1 MKFEV
6 QIKRSLNC
14 QIERASE
21 SPHIAMN
28 KLIVVRI
35 LSIATLLLTA
45 ACSNGPKQKVAKQSH
60 DTSDIQAVDSLM
72 DGDILF
78 QISTSGQGK
87 AIQLATK
94 SPYSH
99 CGILFKENNQWMV
112 YEGVQPVKKTLLSE
126 WINRGEGHHFV
137 SKRHKLAS
145 SLLTSDVKQKM
156 KEEAKKLLGK
166 NYDLTFEWNDDRIY
180 CSELVYKIYQRGAGI
195 SVGTLQKLQ
204 DFNLNSPI
212 VRAKLN
218 ERYGKNIPFN
228 ETVISPGSI
237 FADSNL
243 VEIHM

>member
-1 MKFEV
+1 ME
-6 QIKRSLNC
+6 
-14 QIERASE
+14 
-21 SPHIAMN
+21 
-28 KLIVVRI
+28 
-35 LSIATLLLTA
+35 
-45 ACSNGPKQKVAKQSH
+45 
-60 DTSDIQAVDSLM
+60 
-72 DGDILF
+72 GDILF

-126 WINRGEGHHFV
+126 WINRGDGHNYV
-137 SKRHKLAS
+137 SKRHKDAA
-145 SLLTSDVKQKM
+145 SLLTSDVKEKM
-156 KEEAKKLLGK
+156 KEEAKKLVGK

-180 CSELVYKIYQRGAGI
+180 CSELVYKIYKRGAGV
-195 SVGTLQKLQ
+195 SVGTLQKLR

-218 ERYGKNIPFN
+218 ERYGKNIPLN

>member
-1 MKFEV
+1 MWNHSFYRK
-6 QIKRSLNC
+6 
-14 QIERASE
+14 
-21 SPHIAMN
+21 PHIAMN

-35 LSIATLLLTA
+35 LTIATLLLTA
-45 ACSNGPKQKVAKQSH
+45 ACSNGPKQKVAKHSH
-60 DTSDIQAVDSLM
+60 DTSDIQPLDSLM

-112 YEGVQPVKKTLLSE
+112 FEGVQPVKKTLLSE
-126 WINRGEGHHFV
+126 WINRGDGHHFV
-137 SKRHKLAS
+137 SKRHKYAA
-145 SLLTSDVKQKM
+145 SLLTSDVKEKM
-156 KEEAKKLLGK
+156 KDEAKKLVGK

-218 ERYGKNIPFN
+218 ERYGKNIPLN
-228 ETVISPGSI
+228 ETVISPGAI

-243 VEIHM
+243 VEILNK

>member
-1 MKFEV
+1 MKHVITLATVAFTLAL
-6 QIKRSLNC
+6 STLMSC
-14 QIERASE
+14 QEEKEKATE
-21 SPHIAMN
+21 Q
-28 KLIVVRI
+28 I
-35 LSIATLLLTA
+35 LSPTKL
-45 ACSNGPKQKVAKQSH
+45 KVTQ
-60 DTSDIQAVDSLM
+60 DSLM
-72 DGDILF
+72 EGDILF

-99 CGILFKENNQWMV
+99 CGILFKENKEWIV
-112 YEGVQPVKKTLLSE
+112 FEGVQPVKKTKLSE
-126 WINRGEGHHFV
+126 WINRGDGHNYV
-137 SKRHKLAS
+137 SKRHKDAA
-145 SLLTSDVKQKM
+145 SLLTSDVKEKM
-156 KEEAKKLLGK
+156 KEEAKKLVGK

-180 CSELVYKIYQRGAGI
+180 CSELVYKIYKRGAGV
-195 SVGTLQKLQ
+195 SVGTLQKLR

-218 ERYGKNIPFN
+218 ERYGKHIPLN

>member
-1 MKFEV
+1 MEHVITLATVAFTLAL
-6 QIKRSLNC
+6 STLMSC
-14 QIERASE
+14 QEEKEKATE
-21 SPHIAMN
+21 Q
-28 KLIVVRI
+28 I
-35 LSIATLLLTA
+35 LSPTKL
-45 ACSNGPKQKVAKQSH
+45 KVTQ
-60 DTSDIQAVDSLM
+60 DSLM
-72 DGDILF
+72 EGDILF

-99 CGILFKENNQWMV
+99 CGILFKENKEWIV
-112 YEGVQPVKKTLLSE
+112 FEGVQPVKKTKLSE
-126 WINRGEGHHFV
+126 WINRGDGHNYV
-137 SKRHKLAS
+137 SKRHKDAA
-145 SLLTSDVKQKM
+145 SLLTSDVKEKM
-156 KEEAKKLLGK
+156 KEEAKKLVGK

-180 CSELVYKIYQRGAGI
+180 CSELVYKIYKRGAGV
-195 SVGTLQKLQ
+195 SVGTLQKLR

-218 ERYGKNIPFN
+218 ERYGKHIPLN

>member
-1 MKFEV
+1 MWNHSFYRK
-6 QIKRSLNC
+6 
-14 QIERASE
+14 
-21 SPHIAMN
+21 PHIAMN